1 MKTSNQ
7 GYTDHHET
15 ILLRGLSLKFKLK
28 MSPLSLLG
36 STTGPPGDHSAGDNY
51 FLIKNKRR
59 FMLIALRLE

>member
-15 ILLRGLSLKFKLK
+15 ILLRGLSLNLKLK

-36 STTGPPGDHSAGDNY
+36 RHHRTTRIS
-51 FLIKNKRR
+51 LSRR
-59 FMLIALRLE
+59 